1 MAAGR
6 EGVLVFNPA
15 VAAVNGAKPN
25 VPPGGRGPANDQ
37 SGGGLVSGAGTF
49 YSKATVM
56 ASQGWNNASE
66 IFTTTGDL
74 AGTMSAEFS
83 NATDEEILKVTD
95 AWVADTAVIAD
106 QAVAAAGDY
115 KLKALMPIPYG
126 RMRTKFARSGGT
138 GTIKSRRVIKAS

>member
-1 MAAGR
+1 MATGR
-6 EGVLVFNPA
+6 HGALVFDPT

-25 VPPGGRGPANDQ
+25 VPPGGRGPATDQ

-56 ASQGWNNASE
+56 AEQGWSDFSDV
-66 IFTTTGDL
+66 FTTTGDL

-83 NATDEEILKVTD
+83 NSTDEEILKGTDVWVPDTGVT
-95 AWVADTAVIAD
+95 AD
-106 QAVAAAGDY
+106 QAVAAAGNF
-115 KLKALMPIPYG
+115 KIKGSRVPYG
-126 RMRTKFARSGGT
+126 RVRAKFVQSGGT